1 MLQSPPFEHF
11 CLQTTYWVALG
22 LGPRCNP
29 TPPSF
34 AVQASSR
41 TATFICSFDQ
51 PMVWYFDAHHDLD
64 ICSSVLPS
72 PDWLSVTVFD
82 SGIVA
87 NLWLQLLFLIAKL
100 HPVHR
105 HNSPAAT
112 HDFLQFTG
120 LSPRLQLLLLLR
132 IPVPYLNS
140 RSLTKLSIVSFSFL
154 QLVDHIQSH

>member
-1 MLQSPPFEHF
+1 
-11 CLQTTYWVALG
+11 
-22 LGPRCNP
+22 
-29 TPPSF
+29 
-34 AVQASSR
+34 
-41 TATFICSFDQ
+41 
-51 PMVWYFDAHHDLD
+51 MVWYIDAHHDLD

-140 RSLTKLSIVSFSFL
+140 RSLTKLSIVSFSLLITFNPIDL
-154 QLVDHIQSH
+154 TNASFDPVDRYLSHVLESTNASSDLIDLA